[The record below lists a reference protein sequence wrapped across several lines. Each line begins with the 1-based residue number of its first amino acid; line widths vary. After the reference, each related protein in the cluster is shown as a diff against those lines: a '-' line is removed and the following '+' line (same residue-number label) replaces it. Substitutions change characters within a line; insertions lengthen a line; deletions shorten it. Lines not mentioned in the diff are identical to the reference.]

1 MLVDATIFGVRLL
14 RWVRCAIVT
23 DRINSQPRVPRQ
35 TEISPARRNIVL
47 AALMLGS
54 FAIGTTE
61 FVSMGLLPLISADL
75 GVSEDRASVI
85 IATYALGVVVG
96 APAITAV
103 TGRMPRRRLLVLL
116 MALLVVGHVL
126 SAFAWNFEVL
136 LVARFIAG
144 LPHGA
149 YFSVAGLSAASMA
162 PPGKRGTAIALV
174 GMGLSVATIIGVP
187 AAQALGQWLGWQAAY
202 ALVVVIGL
210 AALSLLVLLMPHMV
224 NMKPTDV
231 RTELGA
237 VRLPQVW
244 LTIAL
249 ATIGF
254 TGMFSVYTYITWT
267 MTEMAGLD
275 VRWMW
280 LVLMAYGVGN
290 TLGSYAGG
298 RLADRNVDRAIL
310 VSLVSVTVMLVA
322 FYLAASHA
330 VPATLIFG
338 AIGFAGASLTAPVQ
352 LRLMDVAGEA
362 KTLAAAM
369 SQSAFNLGNAAG
381 AAIGGLVVGVG
392 FSFAAPSL
400 VGAGMTVIAILLWF
414 PMVRTRR

>member
-1 MLVDATIFGVRLL
+1 
-14 RWVRCAIVT
+14 
-23 DRINSQPRVPRQ
+23 
-35 TEISPARRNIVL
+35 
-47 AALMLGS
+47 MLGS

-254 TGMFSVYTYITWT
+254 TGMFAVYTYITWT

-275 VRWMW
+275 VEWMW

-298 RLADRNVDRAIL
+298 RLADRDVDRAIL
-310 VSLVSVTVMLVA
+310 VALASVTVMLIA
-322 FYLAASHA
+322 FYFVASQV
-330 VPATLIFG
+330 VPATLFFG
-338 AIGFAGASLTAPVQ
+338 AIGFTGASLTAPVQ

-362 KTLAAAM
+362 RTLAAAL
-369 SQSAFNLGNAAG
+369 SHSAFNLGNAAG
-381 AAIGGLVVGVG
+381 AAIGGLVVGAG
-392 FSFAAPSL
+392 YSYASPAL

-414 PMVRTRR
+414 PMVGTRR